1 MLVYT
6 IPWANYKID
15 IPFSGRDY
23 RLWLDL
29 QGWIELD
36 YKIDLDSAR
45 KDPWYDSTVEK
56 EIVEWLKTI
65 IDKRVEILNINDSE
79 INDASYWN
87 EKHIIVQI
95 PLKWN
100 DTLENS
106 KNIET
111 AKEAI
116 WKVVKIAFKE
126 RRTEVTEAD
135 LKERENIAKEA
146 EKEIKSWEPFQVVAS
161 KYRLNFENIKI
172 WKAENLD
179 NFKKENWELKEKE
192 INEVKDQWVGWF
204 LIYEKKDDKKYDYI
218 FIEKQPSAWKDAK
231 DSKWRTLNDKY
242 FRKASVVYSQAGQPL
257 VELTFNEEGW
267 KIFWEL
273 TTRLVWQEIAIF
285 VWWELLTN
293 PRVNEPIYQGK
304 AVITWQRTPEEAKK
318 LAGDINT
325 WVVPAP
331 IYLTSEKTIDSKI
344 GWEALDKLIISGLAW
359 FLLILI
365 FLVIIYRV
373 SWFMAFLALV
383 IYAIIVLFIVK
394 ALWMVLTLASIA
406 WLILSIWMA
415 IDANILIFER
425 IKYEFQ
431 QWKNMKDAIN
441 TWFKHSWT
449 AIWDSNITWLLVAL
463 ILFIFGINMIKWFWA
478 MLAIW
483 IVVSLFT
490 AMWVS
495 RIFILLLA
503 QFIKNKNLF
512 IWFKEKNKP

>member
-15 IPFSGRDY
+15 VPFSGRDY

-45 KDPWYDSTVEK
+45 KDPWYDSTIEK

-179 NFKKENWELKEKE
+179 NIKKENGELKEKQ
-192 INEVKDQWVGWF
+192 IN
-204 LIYEKKDDKKYDYI
+204 
-218 FIEKQPSAWKDAK
+218 
-231 DSKWRTLNDKY
+231 
-242 FRKASVVYSQAGQPL
+242 
-257 VELTFNEEGW
+257 
-267 KIFWEL
+267 
-273 TTRLVWQEIAIF
+273 
-285 VWWELLTN
+285 
-293 PRVNEPIYQGK
+293 
-304 AVITWQRTPEEAKK
+304 
-318 LAGDINT
+318 
-325 WVVPAP
+325 
-331 IYLTSEKTIDSKI
+331 
-344 GWEALDKLIISGLAW
+344 
-359 FLLILI
+359 
-365 FLVIIYRV
+365 
-373 SWFMAFLALV
+373 
-383 IYAIIVLFIVK
+383 
-394 ALWMVLTLASIA
+394 
-406 WLILSIWMA
+406 
-415 IDANILIFER
+415 
-425 IKYEFQ
+425 
-431 QWKNMKDAIN
+431 
-441 TWFKHSWT
+441 
-449 AIWDSNITWLLVAL
+449 
-463 ILFIFGINMIKWFWA
+463 
-478 MLAIW
+478 
-483 IVVSLFT
+483 
-490 AMWVS
+490 
-495 RIFILLLA
+495 
-503 QFIKNKNLF
+503 
-512 IWFKEKNKP
+512 

>member
-15 IPFSGRDY
+15 VPFSGRDY

-126 RRTEVTEAD
+126 RRTEVTETD

-344 GWEALDKLIISGLAW
+344 GWEALDKLIISWLAW

-431 QWKNMKDAIN
+431 QWENMKDAIN

-495 RIFILLLA
+495 RIFILFLA